1 MIRILGEDSLSDYS
15 SNTDFVYS
23 LCPGMSNGE
32 LLADLVLSSAAV
44 SILEK
49 AKTPDEK
56 KVMWEAVSGI
66 EKRRMKGSSSISYLH
81 LLSEAGNNVNLVCKC
96 REKDYCVRSIVYDL
110 LLERG
115 TEVFIG

>member
-44 SILEK
+44 SAL
-49 AKTPDEK
+49 
-56 KVMWEAVSGI
+56 G
-66 EKRRMKGSSSISYLH
+66 KR
-81 LLSEAGNNVNLVCKC
+81 LL
-96 REKDYCVRSIVYDL
+96 RSQHCL
-110 LLERG
+110 
-115 TEVFIG
+115 